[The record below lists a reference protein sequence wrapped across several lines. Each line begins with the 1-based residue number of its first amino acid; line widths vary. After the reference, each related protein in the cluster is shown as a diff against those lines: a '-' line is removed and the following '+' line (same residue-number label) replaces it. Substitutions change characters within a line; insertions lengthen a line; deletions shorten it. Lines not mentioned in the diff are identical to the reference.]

1 MAFISKGMNQGFVIN
16 LAFKEDA
23 IGFEPTFKQFRDQ
36 LCLLYDFIIDACR
49 QSPRL
54 ETLLYQDYV
63 VTNRVTLRVC
73 LVIEQVFKNQSNLIS
88 LPIANMSEA
97 FVVSK
102 ETLK

>member
-1 MAFISKGMNQGFVIN
+1 MSFYILKGMNQGFVVN
-16 LAFKEDA
+16 LAFKDDA

-63 VTNRVTLRVC
+63 ITNRATLRV
-73 LVIEQVFKNQSNLIS
+73 
-88 LPIANMSEA
+88 
-97 FVVSK
+97 
-102 ETLK
+102 